1 MENVQ
6 IHDGPDLRLD
16 FMGSFIQKT
25 LKLKPEKWQRL
36 LTFEEHKT
44 VIKDF
49 LDLPCHMVLVI
60 QFTQSAQLLPVTTF
74 PLTQL
79 KSKGECQLFSYH
91 DRMQINARFRRLFH
105 ETLSNRSATRRLR
118 FLADQ
123 RWLSDA
129 LHRSTV
135 MSCRRDFRPPFVQ
148 HRQPQRMA
156 WSVSEPTSNNFT
168 SSWHGS
174 LFQGRARCS

>member
-6 IHDGPDLRLD
+6 INDGPDLRLD

-60 QFTQSAQLLPVTTF
+60 QFTASAQLIPVTTF

-79 KSKGECQLFSYH
+79 KSKGFQFT
-91 DRMQINARFRRLFH
+91 FRY
-105 ETLSNRSATRRLR
+105 
-118 FLADQ
+118 
-123 RWLSDA
+123 
-129 LHRSTV
+129 
-135 MSCRRDFRPPFVQ
+135 RDC
-148 HRQPQRMA
+148 
-156 WSVSEPTSNNFT
+156 
-168 SSWHGS
+168 SS
-174 LFQGRARCS
+174 

>member
-6 IHDGPDLRLD
+6 VHDGPDLRLD

-74 PLTQL
+74 PLTNL
-79 KSKGECQLFSYH
+79 KSKGNVHATLFQWLHKLTSRHSSGVYFVKRLPIEVPRDDCASWLISGDLATRSIDQLSCLVDEIFVP
-91 DRMQINARFRRLFH
+91 L
-105 ETLSNRSATRRLR
+105 LSNT
-118 FLADQ
+118 DNHKG
-123 RWLSDA
+123 WPE
-129 LHRSTV
+129 V
-135 MSCRRDFRPPFVQ
+135 
-148 HRQPQRMA
+148 
-156 WSVSEPTSNNFT
+156 
-168 SSWHGS
+168 
-174 LFQGRARCS
+174 

>member
-1 MENVQ
+1 MESVQ

-60 QFTQSAQLLPVTTF
+60 QFTQSAQLLPVCTF

-79 KSKGECQLFSYH
+79 KSKGNV
-91 DRMQINARFRRLFH
+91 DKA
-105 ETLSNRSATRRLR
+105 
-118 FLADQ
+118 
-123 RWLSDA
+123 
-129 LHRSTV
+129 
-135 MSCRRDFRPPFVQ
+135 PF
-148 HRQPQRMA
+148 
-156 WSVSEPTSNNFT
+156 E
-168 SSWHGS
+168 
-174 LFQGRARCS
+174 

>member
-1 MENVQ
+1 METVQ
-6 IHDGPDLRLD
+6 INDGPDLRLD

-79 KSKGECQLFSYH
+79 KSKGNYHSQLS
-91 DRMQINARFRRLFH
+91 
-105 ETLSNRSATRRLR
+105 RSHHATISLQ
-118 FLADQ
+118 A
-123 RWLSDA
+123 
-129 LHRSTV
+129 
-135 MSCRRDFRPPFVQ
+135 
-148 HRQPQRMA
+148 
-156 WSVSEPTSNNFT
+156 FT
-168 SSWHGS
+168 SSNVFRLKFRAMNARLGS
-174 LFQGRARCS
+174 SAAIWQRAPSISCRVSSTKFSFRCCPTPTTIKDGQKCECH

>member
-1 MENVQ
+1 METVQ
-6 IHDGPDLRLD
+6 INDGPDLRLD

-60 QFTQSAQLLPVTTF
+60 QFTASAQLLPVTTF

-79 KSKGECQLFSYH
+79 KSKGE
-91 DRMQINARFRRLFH
+91 
-105 ETLSNRSATRRLR
+105 LR
-118 FLADQ
+118 FSLIIMTRLKIKRKLFQAFISSSAFPSKF
-123 RWLSDA
+123 RVIIA
-129 LHRSTV
+129 LHFW
-135 MSCRRDFRPPFVQ
+135 FRGIWR
-148 HRQPQRMA
+148 HA
-156 WSVSEPTSNNFT
+156 LSINCHVSLMKY
-168 SSWHGS
+168 SSHFYQTLKTTTDG
-174 LFQGRARCS
+174 QKCT

>member
-6 IHDGPDLRLD
+6 VNDGPDLRLD

-49 LDLPCHMVLVI
+49 LDLECHMVLVI

-79 KSKGECQLFSYH
+79 KSKGVYFVKRLPIEVPRDNCASWLISGDLATRSIDQLSCLVDEIFVP
-91 DRMQINARFRRLFH
+91 L
-105 ETLSNRSATRRLR
+105 LSNTDNHNVRKNY
-118 FLADQ
+118 FD
-123 RWLSDA
+123 D
-129 LHRSTV
+129 
-135 MSCRRDFRPPFVQ
+135 
-148 HRQPQRMA
+148 
-156 WSVSEPTSNNFT
+156 
-168 SSWHGS
+168 
-174 LFQGRARCS
+174 

>member
-1 MENVQ
+1 METVQ
-6 IHDGPDLRLD
+6 INDGPDLRLD

-60 QFTQSAQLLPVTTF
+60 QFTASAQLLPVTTF

-79 KSKGECQLFSYH
+79 KSKGELRSFLFLDSIFTH
-91 DRMQINARFRRLFH
+91 DPFQAFISSSVFRSKFRATIVLRLSSQAILRRAPSINCRVLLMKFLFRFYRTPRTTTDGQKCKGLFINYVNH
-105 ETLSNRSATRRLR
+105 LGGEG
-118 FLADQ
+118 
-123 RWLSDA
+123 
-129 LHRSTV
+129 V
-135 MSCRRDFRPPFVQ
+135 K
-148 HRQPQRMA
+148 
-156 WSVSEPTSNNFT
+156 
-168 SSWHGS
+168 S
-174 LFQGRARCS
+174 LCGL

>member
-1 MENVQ
+1 METVQ
-6 IHDGPDLRLD
+6 INEGPDLRLD

-49 LDLPCHMVLVI
+49 LDMPCYMVLVI

-79 KSKGECQLFSYH
+79 KSKGDCSELFIAIEALKRALQFS
-91 DRMQINARFRRLFH
+91 RRL
-105 ETLSNRSATRRLR
+105 L
-118 FLADQ
+118 
-123 RWLSDA
+123 
-129 LHRSTV
+129 
-135 MSCRRDFRPPFVQ
+135 C
-148 HRQPQRMA
+148 
-156 WSVSEPTSNNFT
+156 
-168 SSWHGS
+168 
-174 LFQGRARCS
+174 

>member
-1 MENVQ
+1 METVQ
-6 IHDGPDLRLD
+6 INEGPDLRLD

-49 LDLPCHMVLVI
+49 LDMPCHMVLVI

-79 KSKGECQLFSYH
+79 KSKGK
-91 DRMQINARFRRLFH
+91 
-105 ETLSNRSATRRLR
+105 SNRFSHSTRTHRGSNQLQASTSSSVSRLKCLATIVP
-118 FLADQ
+118 
-123 RWLSDA
+123 
-129 LHRSTV
+129 RSSSVVTWRHGQ
-135 MSCRRDFRPPFVQ
+135 SISF
-148 HRQPQRMA
+148 HA
-156 WSVSEPTSNNFT
+156 WSTKFSFLFFPTLIT
-168 SSWHGS
+168 TKDG
-174 LFQGRARCS
+174 QRCKCH

>member
-6 IHDGPDLRLD
+6 INDGPDLRLD

-44 VIKDF
+44 VIKVGATKRRKKLRFSWLFFHKDF

-79 KSKGECQLFSYH
+79 KSKGES
-91 DRMQINARFRRLFH
+91 R
-105 ETLSNRSATRRLR
+105 
-118 FLADQ
+118 
-123 RWLSDA
+123 
-129 LHRSTV
+129 
-135 MSCRRDFRPPFVQ
+135 
-148 HRQPQRMA
+148 
-156 WSVSEPTSNNFT
+156 VS
-168 SSWHGS
+168 
-174 LFQGRARCS
+174 